1 MHELSIVEALIEQV
15 DRELRRAGQQG
26 RVVRLE
32 VSVGR
37 LSGVNPDSLRF
48 AFELLG
54 QETRVGGAEI
64 IIREPKAVCRCRSCN
79 ARVEIEDLVVQCPQC
94 ASPDIAI
101 EGGRDLTLQSI
112 DVEE

>member
-1 MHELSIVEALIEQV
+1 MRS
-15 DRELRRAGQQG
+15 
-26 RVVRLE
+26 
-32 VSVGR
+32 R
-37 LSGVNPDSLRF
+37 LSKPCWLQI
-48 AFELLG
+48 AFDLLG
-54 QETRVGGAEI
+54 PETRGTEI

-79 ARVEIEDLVVQCPQC
+79 ARVEIEDLVIHCPQC